1 MCYCHSVFFSL
12 EEKRQKS
19 KQCHWYINMSVGTYF
34 RNLWYLD
41 AWYIVYRAFKEL
53 NLETLRGQEPCCL
66 WDRPCFLWP
75 HSSTGPHT
83 NTHMLRKGSLT
94 QAHKTHYIA
103 RPAHKRTYWVFE
115 RVHAYCDGYS
125 CQRELG
131 LGGGRRGLENAEE
144 RNTWTRRYKE
154 CRGGRVWELWS
165 SLPTEIVK
173 IDSESQTQEWKGQ
186 NQAS

>member
-66 WDRPCFLWP
+66 WDRPCFFWP
-75 HSSTGPHT
+75 HSSTDIHRKGTLAQTHDILRDLHT
-83 NTHMLRKGSLT
+83 NRHLLSFQQGPCLQLSEGVETWRW
-94 QAHKTHYIA
+94 KTGFRRMQRRERHWWGVRQRGDWESFLIKPSC
-103 RPAHKRTYWVFE
+103 RDCSKRQWEPDIGME
-115 RVHAYCDGYS
+115 R
-125 CQRELG
+125 
-131 LGGGRRGLENAEE
+131 
-144 RNTWTRRYKE
+144 TK
-154 CRGGRVWELWS
+154 S
-165 SLPTEIVK
+165 S
-173 IDSESQTQEWKGQ
+173 
-186 NQAS
+186 